1 MTVSGWTM
9 ARAERQS
16 LQTRDRMSH
25 NRRSAGVS
33 FGRCFTER
41 FKTLTWWRRARF
53 SISTAARERKADRKR
68 VIKIGRTRIETELR
82 GGGNLHHLR
91 EIGISDR
98 HKYAR
103 RSGGAGALTFHIGS
117 LSGSMPGPSRPC
129 RSASRIVGLPSTGTP
144 LPTPLSGIPGFR
156 NSGPSNTGQA
166 PSAPP
171 SPALPGILPAP
182 VAGTRT
188 AHLA

>member
-25 NRRSAGVS
+25 IRRSAGVS

-53 SISTAARERKADRKR
+53 SNSTAARERKADRKR

-91 EIGISDR
+91 EIGIFDR
-98 HKYAR
+98 HSTLSRHSAR
-103 RSGGAGALTFHIGS
+103 RGATVESEHSNQGVFTPRSGRILRYDPCALCGLKRGS
-117 LSGSMPGPSRPC
+117 
-129 RSASRIVGLPSTGTP
+129 
-144 LPTPLSGIPGFR
+144 
-156 NSGPSNTGQA
+156 
-166 PSAPP
+166 
-171 SPALPGILPAP
+171 
-182 VAGTRT
+182 
-188 AHLA
+188 

>member
-1 MTVSGWTM
+1 MRGAPHVGFSRLILRIRSRVSRAIAGRPGRPRRTFHVQNKQKPLRCQATTVSGWTM

-53 SISTAARERKADRKR
+53 SNSTAARERKADRKR

-98 HKYAR
+98 HTSDASEQRIY
-103 RSGGAGALTFHIGS
+103 
-117 LSGSMPGPSRPC
+117 LS
-129 RSASRIVGLPSTGTP
+129 
-144 LPTPLSGIPGFR
+144 
-156 NSGPSNTGQA
+156 
-166 PSAPP
+166 
-171 SPALPGILPAP
+171 
-182 VAGTRT
+182 
-188 AHLA
+188 

>member
-25 NRRSAGVS
+25 NRRSAGVT

-41 FKTLTWWRRARF
+41 FETLTWWRRARF
-53 SISTAARERKADRKR
+53 SSSTAARERKADRKR

-91 EIGISDR
+91 AIGISDR
-98 HKYAR
+98 H
-103 RSGGAGALTFHIGS
+103 STPTQHS
-117 LSGSMPGPSRPC
+117 LLGEESKK
-129 RSASRIVGLPSTGTP
+129 
-144 LPTPLSGIPGFR
+144 
-156 NSGPSNTGQA
+156 
-166 PSAPP
+166 
-171 SPALPGILPAP
+171 
-182 VAGTRT
+182 
-188 AHLA
+188 H

>member
-1 MTVSGWTM
+1 M

-16 LQTRDRMSH
+16 LKTRDRMSH
-25 NRRSAGVS
+25 NGRSAGVS

-53 SISTAARERKADRKR
+53 SSSTAARERKADRKR

-98 HKYAR
+98 HMGMIFGCRKRATPR
-103 RSGGAGALTFHIGS
+103 AFAGVFSGNRSL
-117 LSGSMPGPSRPC
+117 
-129 RSASRIVGLPSTGTP
+129 LPEGNAT
-144 LPTPLSGIPGFR
+144 
-156 NSGPSNTGQA
+156 
-166 PSAPP
+166 
-171 SPALPGILPAP
+171 
-182 VAGTRT
+182 
-188 AHLA
+188 

>member
-1 MTVSGWTM
+1 MSRTKRKPLRCQAMTVSGWTM

-53 SISTAARERKADRKR
+53 SSSTAARERKADRKR
-68 VIKIGRTRIETELR
+68 VIKIGRLRIETELR
-82 GGGNLHHLR
+82 GGGNLNHLR

-98 HKYAR
+98 HR
-103 RSGGAGALTFHIGS
+103 RSHARLSQPCAVYLHLGALAATS
-117 LSGSMPGPSRPC
+117 WNCQVR
-129 RSASRIVGLPSTGTP
+129 RSKP
-144 LPTPLSGIPGFR
+144 LPCLE
-156 NSGPSNTGQA
+156 
-166 PSAPP
+166 
-171 SPALPGILPAP
+171 
-182 VAGTRT
+182 
-188 AHLA
+188 H